1 MNKLIEV
8 NKDAWSH
15 GQITSKLWLCRKLE
29 RQYFGQKPVLRVLG
43 GWYGLLPF
51 LLLTRERM
59 PIEHIRSFDI
69 DKKATAN
76 ANIINNNYEIDSWK
90 FRAFTQDVD
99 VLDYNGDQYSSRTPD
114 VVINTSCEHMESND
128 WWDLI
133 PDNTF
138 IALQSNNLDH
148 DDAILMHSLNE
159 MKEKYPL
166 NEIIFEGELN
176 FDYPDKSFTRYMIIG
191 IK

>member
-8 NKDAWSH
+8 NRDAWAH

-29 RQYFGQKPVLRVLG
+29 RQYFGHNPVLWVLG

-51 LLLTRERM
+51 LLLTREQM

-69 DKKATAN
+69 DEKATIN
-76 ANIINNNYEIDSWK
+76 ANIVSNNYEIDSWK
-90 FRAFTQDVD
+90 FRAYTQDVNT
-99 VLDYNGDQYSSRTPD
+99 LDYSGEQYSSRMPD
-114 VVINTSCEHMESND
+114 AVINTSCEHMTSND
-128 WWDLI
+128 WWNLI

-138 IALQSNNLDH
+138 VALQSNNLDH
-148 DDAILMHSLNE
+148 DDAILVHSLEE

-166 NEIIFEGELN
+166 TKIVFEGEID

>member
-8 NKDAWSH
+8 NRDAWAH

-29 RQYFGQKPVLRVLG
+29 RQYFGHNPVLWVLG

-51 LLLTRERM
+51 LLLTREQM

-69 DKKATAN
+69 DKKATIN
-76 ANIINNNYEIDSWK
+76 ANIVSNNYEIDSWK
-90 FRAFTQDVD
+90 FRAYTQDVNT
-99 VLDYNGDQYSSRTPD
+99 LDYSGEQYSSRMPD
-114 VVINTSCEHMESND
+114 VVINTSCEHMTSND
-128 WWDLI
+128 WWNLI

-138 IALQSNNLDH
+138 VALQSNNLDH
-148 DDAILMHSLNE
+148 DDAILVHSLEE

-166 NEIIFEGELN
+166 TKIVFEGEID